1 MWYFIE
7 YLPEQMKPVN
17 LGLLTDVVG
26 FMAGLA
32 HHHPNT
38 VFLVLRLWLPV
49 CRAGKTKSNKF
60 AILQWE

>member
-1 MWYFIE
+1 
-7 YLPEQMKPVN
+7 MKPVN